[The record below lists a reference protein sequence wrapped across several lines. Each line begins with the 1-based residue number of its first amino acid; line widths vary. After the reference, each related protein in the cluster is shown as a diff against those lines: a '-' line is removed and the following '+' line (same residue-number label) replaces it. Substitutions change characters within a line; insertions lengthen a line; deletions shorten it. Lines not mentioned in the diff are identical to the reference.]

1 MSDSQI
7 SLGDGSTISVNDYI
21 NNILSQSVG
30 FETEEEYQ
38 EYILDKF
45 TSYLDEM
52 KSTYQAQEENDAF
65 ISNLYD
71 GAKKLFGLGTS
82 SDDVND
88 SINQLET
95 MVQGLTDAINGNSEM
110 NFEQAYEYYTGTSF
124 STEKIDKYI
133 ETSNIYSAIMVGCQY
148 DEDYLKNFEKTT
160 GTSVNEVMQNYA
172 QCQLDTFG
180 EVSEVKNIIDEY
192 VKDQQSYADNYQVL
206 FQQQV

>member
-45 TSYLDEM
+45 TSYLEEM
-52 KSTYQAQEENDAF
+52 KATYQAQEENDGL